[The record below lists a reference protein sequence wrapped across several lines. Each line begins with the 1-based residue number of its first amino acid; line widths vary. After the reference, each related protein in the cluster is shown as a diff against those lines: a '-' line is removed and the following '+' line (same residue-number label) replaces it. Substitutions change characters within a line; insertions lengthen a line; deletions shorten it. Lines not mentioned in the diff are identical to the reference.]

1 MNILNKI
8 GNNLWKSNSSIY
20 SSLIKKTSLITL
32 SVGIFS
38 ILISSSVLDGFQYS
52 IKEKIFDFSGH
63 LNISNFGNGLSFKN
77 YPIDTNSG
85 IGSNY
90 QEVNEIEDAIPF
102 VLLSALIEKNNKSE
116 GVIFKGVDIKYLDRI
131 SPHLYYKNNIE
142 KLSNSIIISSSH
154 SEKLNLNVND
164 TVSIFF
170 PNDPP
175 VFRKL
180 KIKSIYDTGL
190 EEFDNSFV
198 FGDID
203 LGRKIYGWDEN
214 YASGI
219 NLYLS
224 NAEHTISTYEKIKNL
239 SSYDEFIETS
249 ESKYSQVF
257 DWLKLLDKNVVIFFI
272 ILSFVACFNMIS
284 VVLIFIMDKVKTIGI
299 LKSFGTKDSII
310 YSIFYRAG
318 VHILIKSLLISNF
331 FAFVFI
337 YVQSK
342 FKIISLDKDS
352 YYLDFVPIK
361 FEILKIILINVSLSM
376 IILIS
381 IYLPI
386 YFIGKI
392 SVNDNVKF
400 N

>member
-1 MNILNKI
+1 M
-8 GNNLWKSNSSIY
+8 
-20 SSLIKKTSLITL
+20 
-32 SVGIFS
+32 
-38 ILISSSVLDGFQYS
+38 
-52 IKEKIFDFSGH
+52 
-63 LNISNFGNGLSFKN
+63 
-77 YPIDTNSG
+77 
-85 IGSNY
+85 
-90 QEVNEIEDAIPF
+90 
-102 VLLSALIEKNNKSE
+102 
-116 GVIFKGVDIKYLDRI
+116 
-131 SPHLYYKNNIE
+131 
-142 KLSNSIIISSSH
+142 
-154 SEKLNLNVND
+154 
-164 TVSIFF
+164 
-170 PNDPP
+170 
-175 VFRKL
+175 
-180 KIKSIYDTGL
+180 
-190 EEFDNSFV
+190 
-198 FGDID
+198 
-203 LGRKIYGWDEN
+203 
-214 YASGI
+214 
-219 NLYLS
+219 
-224 NAEHTISTYEKIKNL
+224 

-310 YSIFYRAG
+310 YSIFYRVG
-318 VHILIKSLLISNF
+318 VNILIKSLLISNF

-361 FEILKIILINVSLSM
+361 FEILKIILINMSLSM